1 MGLFTPSKAGAFV
14 VVYAFIIGKFI
25 YKELTWR
32 GLSEVLKQT
41 LIDTGMIMLIIMCSN
56 IFGYAIIYDRV
67 PQMIATTI
75 IGVSNIPYVVLFI
88 ILGFLFIAG
97 MFMES
102 TVNTLL
108 LTPIFLPIAK
118 QMGFDPVHFGILMMT
133 IITLGSMTPP
143 VGVVMYT
150 VCSLL
155 DCPIEKYIVES
166 IPFVIAISILVVIL
180 VFFPQ
185 VVLFLPKLVYGN

>member
-1 MGLFTPSKAGAFV
+1 LGLFTPSKAGAFV

>member
-1 MGLFTPSKAGAFV
+1 
-14 VVYAFIIGKFI
+14 
-25 YKELTWR
+25 
-32 GLSEVLKQT
+32 
-41 LIDTGMIMLIIMCSN
+41 
-56 IFGYAIIYDRV
+56 
-67 PQMIATTI
+67 
-75 IGVSNIPYVVLFI
+75 
-88 ILGFLFIAG
+88 
-97 MFMES
+97 
-102 TVNTLL
+102 
-108 LTPIFLPIAK
+108 
-118 QMGFDPVHFGILMMT
+118 
-133 IITLGSMTPP
+133 MTPP